1 MSIGRQRCF
10 SLTKNA
16 VKPSDLRNK
25 AEGSSCPRNV
35 GNLSSHSFNLKPHNR
50 SLLQEGVLV
59 GYHRAHVSPSN
70 VEVCLY
76 VFILKTFF
84 EIVCFQWH
92 TYVEAKYSSPS
103 VIRVRGWFG

>member
-1 MSIGRQRCF
+1 M
-10 SLTKNA
+10 
-16 VKPSDLRNK
+16 KPSDLRNK

-35 GNLSSHSFNLKPHNR
+35 GNLSSHSFNLKLRNK
-50 SLLQEGVLV
+50 SLPQEDVLV
-59 GYHRAHVSPSN
+59 GYQCAHISPSI

-76 VFILKTFF
+76 MFILKTFF
-84 EIVCFQWH
+84 EIVCFQLH